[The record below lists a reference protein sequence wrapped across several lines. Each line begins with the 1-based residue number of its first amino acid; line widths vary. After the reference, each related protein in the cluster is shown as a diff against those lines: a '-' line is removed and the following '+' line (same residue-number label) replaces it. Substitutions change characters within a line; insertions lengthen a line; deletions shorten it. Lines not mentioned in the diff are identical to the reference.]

1 MADADFASIVRAHT
15 ETATIAWKTHHD
27 AGRPNNTLK
36 AWTNLTASLGPSITN
51 DGAVEA
57 AMSIISVKLK
67 EAAESFDGGPRAIAD
82 IISYLRPTLDRIRKR
97 LNEHVHGPADVS
109 LPVMVPSVVN
119 PDDRMTRRSGRREAS
134 ATEVKELPPATHL
147 TPTQQQLYDKLLG
160 AEAARADFYAARLS
174 RARRG
179 LVSPDDA
186 TTAFSLANAVTQLW
200 EEFTAT
206 VNPQAPIEALTLER
220 TALSAAL
227 LEVPTAASVS
237 PPLNA
242 SNTGCPP
249 EGSVPVLALP
259 PAPSTTETLLR
270 TVVQHSTNVAT
281 PHELNASMLCD
292 SSSSAV
298 AVGSSVAACTRLG
311 AAPPSSTNTS
321 VQPAPH
327 SSSTN
332 TQTSF
337 VGVLGSL
344 SAPGKK
350 GAFAVLERNMTRA
363 RDPVS

>member
-1 MADADFASIVRAHT
+1 M
-15 ETATIAWKTHHD
+15 
-27 AGRPNNTLK
+27 
-36 AWTNLTASLGPSITN
+36 
-51 DGAVEA
+51 
-57 AMSIISVKLK
+57 
-67 EAAESFDGGPRAIAD
+67 
-82 IISYLRPTLDRIRKR
+82 
-97 LNEHVHGPADVS
+97 
-109 LPVMVPSVVN
+109 
-119 PDDRMTRRSGRREAS
+119 
-134 ATEVKELPPATHL
+134 
-147 TPTQQQLYDKLLG
+147 
-160 AEAARADFYAARLS
+160 
-174 RARRG
+174 
-179 LVSPDDA
+179 
-186 TTAFSLANAVTQLW
+186 TQLW

-242 SNTGCPP
+242 SNTGSPPEGSVPVLARPPALSTTEATLCTFVPQCTNLCKASSFDTTALNAALLQVPTAASVSPPLNASNTGSPP

>member
-1 MADADFASIVRAHT
+1 MRGSLHTLRKRNPPRAKPTFFFFFPKLNFCLLHNLRVPQFLLLFCAIVLPMADADFASIVRAHT

-134 ATEVKELPPATHL
+134 ATEVKESPPATHL

-160 AEAARADFYAARLS
+160 AEAARADFCAARLS

-186 TTAFSLANAVTQLW
+186 TTAFSLPTQ
-200 EEFTAT
+200 
-206 VNPQAPIEALTLER
+206 
-220 TALSAAL
+220 
-227 LEVPTAASVS
+227 
-237 PPLNA
+237 
-242 SNTGCPP
+242 
-249 EGSVPVLALP
+249 
-259 PAPSTTETLLR
+259 
-270 TVVQHSTNVAT
+270 
-281 PHELNASMLCD
+281 
-292 SSSSAV
+292 
-298 AVGSSVAACTRLG
+298 
-311 AAPPSSTNTS
+311 
-321 VQPAPH
+321 
-327 SSSTN
+327 
-332 TQTSF
+332 
-337 VGVLGSL
+337 
-344 SAPGKK
+344 
-350 GAFAVLERNMTRA
+350 
-363 RDPVS
+363 